1 MTRSSAAGVLVEVL
15 LILLGLGVILGGTT
29 GTAFYSMA
37 FWTLL
42 ALVHVAVILWG
53 AWRHRLVPD
62 RQTTGEPAP
71 ALGPWM
77 VSLLGWTLMI
87 AAFMGLFGGL
97 IGLSVPRGFV
107 ADLPEILGTDR
118 ETALR
123 AARVVFNVITVLMAL
138 LGWSLLHLGYARH
151 YERLDHLHGPVIE
164 FPGTSEPGSI
174 DYVYFA
180 MTVGTT
186 FATSD
191 VTVTARR
198 LRWTVTVHSVL
209 AFFYNAVVMAV
220 AFKILPD
227 Q

>member
-15 LILLGLGVILGGTT
+15 LILLGLGAILGGTT

-77 VSLLGWTLMI
+77 VSLLGWTPMI

-97 IGLSVPRGFV
+97 IGLSVPRGLV

-151 YERLDHLHGPVIE
+151 YERLDHLYGSAIE
-164 FPGTSEPGSI
+164 FPGTKDAELT
-174 DYVYFA
+174 DYMYFA
-180 MTVGTT
+180 ITFGTT

-191 VTVTARR
+191 VNVVSRR
-198 LRWTVTVHSVL
+198 LRWTVATHSVL
-209 AFFYNAVVMAV
+209 AFFYNAIVMAI
-220 AFKILPD
+220 AFKIITD
-227 Q
+227 